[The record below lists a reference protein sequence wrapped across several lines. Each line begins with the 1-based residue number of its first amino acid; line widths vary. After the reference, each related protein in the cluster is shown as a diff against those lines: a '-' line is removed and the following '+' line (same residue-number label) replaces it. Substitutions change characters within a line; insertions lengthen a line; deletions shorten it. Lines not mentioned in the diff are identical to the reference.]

1 MKNLFNDID
10 SSEKSRI
17 LEMHKKQG
25 YGTIVLESPMD
36 SMFYQGDDYVK
47 DMGKNMFS
55 QDDNDEGKREN
66 FDYKTFKT
74 EVSIMAPGS
83 SISLDKDNNVIN
95 INVRKS
101 KWYSKKNLKR
111 LLKNY
116 SDFLEQIPSDV
127 NWLPKDNDVE
137 NMKFKI
143 NSKN

>member
-1 MKNLFNDID
+1 MKNYLNHMDD
-10 SSEKSRI
+10 SEKTRI
-17 LEMHKKQG
+17 LELHKKQG
-25 YGTIVLESPMD
+25 YGSLLESPMD
-36 SMFYQGDDYVK
+36 SMFYAGDDYTK
-47 DMGKNMFS
+47 DMGKTMLS

-83 SISLDKDNNVIN
+83 AIFLDKNNNVIK
-95 INVRKS
+95 ISVKKS

-111 LLKNY
+111 LLRNY

-127 NWLPKDNDVE
+127 NWLSRDNDVE

-143 NSKN
+143 KSKD